1 MKERN
6 SQVLKS
12 AGYQALTTGCL
23 RLTVIILLT
32 AYHLPLTTSG
42 LYGAFEDLS
51 TGVRAAAMG
60 GAFSAISDDANG
72 IFYNPAGL
80 YLAKNNE
87 FTASYG
93 RIHLGLDDGSNISDS
108 IVAYINPLGKF
119 GTAGIGMHS
128 LSLSGLYSEK
138 EILFSYG
145 MRVIPKLG
153 VGLTMKSLSH
163 GYGSDVYT
171 ENAIDNTGSSSGVAD
186 PVFTEGKE
194 TSKLSTDLGI
204 FYRPDRKYN
213 IGFVIQNLNSPDLTL
228 DPKTAKT
235 VDKVEKTTRA
245 GIAYMPR
252 SSILSLE
259 IFSKAGNTNYSA
271 GFETYFN
278 KKTFALRG
286 GLTLGTNDLRRL
298 NIGLGLNY
306 KNYKTDYAFLF
317 PLASIDDS
325 SGIHRIAFSVL
336 FGPAPKLEQLTEEF
350 VPEEEEFKW
359 EIAEVISEED
369 IRSAQLLMKNVQ
381 DFYRKGMYLSAVEN
395 INKALEFNP
404 KHPQAQLLKK
414 KIEPISLIIRDKTW
428 DEKIAKITRKGITAY
443 LENNADLS
451 VNAIRYVTELK
462 PDDTVLQQ
470 VFEVISK
477 EFPEIAAK
485 EQSIPGLTLV
495 SKKLQQALENIYE
508 GQYVQA
514 VSACNTILEL
524 EEDNVLALSRLGA
537 AYWAIGD
544 FKNAKLA
551 WKKVLIYDP
560 DNIQVREFLSEEAPV
575 PKVEKLEGKNFV
587 RKYIVL
593 KGDTPQKI
601 SEKFYGNKTGW
612 GKIYEANK
620 DRLKNRWSLT
630 VGQEL
635 IIP

>member
-1 MKERN
+1 MDKKNYYNKKQCGSRRIYPAIIRN
-6 SQVLKS
+6 LKVAATFLFLYRS
-12 AGYQALTTGCL
+12 TC
-23 RLTVIILLT
+23 
-32 AYHLPLTTSG
+32 

-87 FTASYG
+87 FTATYG
-93 RIHLGLDDGSNISDS
+93 RIHMGLDDGSNISDS
-108 IVAYINPLGKF
+108 IIVYINPFGKY

-163 GYGSDVYT
+163 EYGSDIYT
-171 ENAIDNTGSSSGVAD
+171 EDALDDTGNSSGIAD
-186 PVFTEGKE
+186 PVFAEGKE
-194 TSKLSTDLGI
+194 VSKLSTDLGI
-204 FYRPDRKYN
+204 FYRPDIKYN
-213 IGFVIQNLNSPDLTL
+213 IGFVMQNLNSPDITL
-228 DPKTAKT
+228 DPKTALT
-235 VDKVEKTTRA
+235 VDKVERTTRV
-245 GIAYMPR
+245 GFAYMPR
-252 SSILSLE
+252 NSILSLE

-286 GLTLGTNDLRRL
+286 GLTFGTNDLRRL
-298 NIGLGLNY
+298 NIGMGLKY
-306 KNYKTDYAFLF
+306 RNYKTDYAFLF
-317 PLASIDDS
+317 PLVGIDDS

-336 FGPAPKLEQLTEEF
+336 FGPSPKLEQLTEDF
-350 VPEEEEFKW
+350 PPEEEEFKW
-359 EIAEVISEED
+359 EITEVISEDD
-369 IRSAQLLMKNVQ
+369 IHAAQLLMKNVQ
-381 DFYRKGMYLSAVEN
+381 DAYRKGMYLSAVEN
-395 INKALEFNP
+395 IKQALEFNP
-404 KHPQAQLLKK
+404 KHPLAQLLKK
-414 KIEPISLIIRDKTW
+414 KLEPIASIIREKTG
-428 DEKIAKITRKGITAY
+428 DGKVVKITRKGITAY
-443 LENNADLS
+443 LENNAVLS
-451 VNAIRYVTELK
+451 VNAIRYVTELT
-462 PDDTVLQQ
+462 PDDTVLQR

-495 SKKLQQALENIYE
+495 SKKLQESLENIYE

-514 VSACNTILEL
+514 ISACNTILEL
-524 EEDNVLALSRLGA
+524 EEDNVLALSRLGS

-544 FKNAKLA
+544 FINARLM

-560 DNIQVREFLSEEAPV
+560 ENTQVREFLSEEVSA
-575 PKVEKLEGKNFV
+575 PKVEKLEGKKLV

-593 KGDTPQKI
+593 KGDAPQKL
-601 SEKFYGNKTGW
+601 SEKFYGNKTSW

-620 DRLKNRWSLT
+620 AKLKNRWSLT
-630 VGQEL
+630 IGQEL